1 MSCKRSLTIALFTSV
16 ALVSACGPASSPT
29 AIPTIVLSLNPATSA
44 TSVSASGVVVPTR
57 QADLSFPLTGVVRSV
72 AVEIGDTIAAGQQL
86 AALDTAVL
94 EARMRV
100 ADAELQTTQISY
112 SYLARSGTD
121 QEHLDSALADVARA
135 QAVLDSAK
143 ATMAQADL
151 VAPFDGTVAAVDIT
165 PGEAVIPGQVV
176 LTIGDLAHY
185 RVETTDLSERD
196 APKVEAGQPA
206 EIDVVALNKT
216 FTGKVTDV
224 ARISNTIG
232 GDVVYKVTIEFDSQ
246 PVGLLWGMST
256 NVRISTGQ

>member
-1 MSCKRSLTIALFTSV
+1 MSFKHPLTIAVLAMV
-16 ALVSACGPASSPT
+16 ALVSACSPAPPPT

-57 QADLSFPLTGVVRSV
+57 KAELSFPLTGVVRSV

-86 AALDTAVL
+86 AGLDTSVL
-94 EARMRV
+94 EAQMRV

-112 SYLARSGTD
+112 TYLARSGTD

-143 ATMAQADL
+143 ATLAQADL
-151 VAPFDGTVAAVDIT
+151 VAPLDGTVASVDIM
-165 PGEAVIPGQVV
+165 PGEAVTPGQVV
-176 LTIGDLAHY
+176 ITIGDLTHY

-196 APKVEAGQPA
+196 APKVQAGQVA

-216 FTGKVTDV
+216 FTAKVTDV
-224 ARISNTIG
+224 ARISSTIG

-246 PVGLLWGMST
+246 PSGLLWGMST